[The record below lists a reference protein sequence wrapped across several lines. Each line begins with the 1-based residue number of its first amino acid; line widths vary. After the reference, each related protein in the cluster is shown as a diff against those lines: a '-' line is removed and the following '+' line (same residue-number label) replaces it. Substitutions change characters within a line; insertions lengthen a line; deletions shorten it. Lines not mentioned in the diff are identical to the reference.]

1 MRKSGSAKCP
11 IRMRRLQ
18 GSQGLRPT
26 AQASPGNG
34 AAISGEILKLS
45 GHAPPGA
52 PFAAPADARGVLSG
66 RAASSR
72 STFWGGGRCASPML
86 PLGAQGWCA
95 MPTEEIQYWDKGL
108 RLRGFLAYEAAG
120 SDRRPGVLV
129 VHEGLGLNAHIMEQT
144 QRVAGLGYVALA
156 ADMFGERRQAR
167 DLHEARA
174 LIGDLRAAPAKL
186 RARGR
191 AAVATLAALPRVDAG
206 RLGAIGFCF
215 GGSVVLELARDG
227 APLRAAV
234 SVHGVLATT
243 APAVAGRVRASLLVL
258 TGADDPLAPADQVSG
273 FSEEMRAAKV
283 ADWQVV
289 SYGNVLHGFT
299 KPGADGSI
307 LPSARFDARASARAW
322 TAMQA
327 FLAEALDGGGDSKG

>member
-1 MRKSGSAKCP
+1 MPNSHA
-11 IRMRRLQ
+11 
-18 GSQGLRPT
+18 T
-26 AQASPGNG
+26 APGF
-34 AAISGEILKLS
+34 
-45 GHAPPGA
+45 PGA
-52 PFAAPADARGVLSG
+52 PTDRSSIARKRRRHIRGNPETIGARAPGRPICGACGRPGRPERARSEQPIDFL
-66 RAASSR
+66 
-72 STFWGGGRCASPML
+72 GGGRCASPML

-95 MPTEEIQYWDKGL
+95 MRTEEIQYWDKGL

-167 DLHEARA
+167 DLHEAQT
-174 LIGDLRAAPAKL
+174 LIGDLRADPAKL

-258 TGADDPLAPADQVSG
+258 TGADDPLAPADQV
-273 FSEEMRAAKV
+273 
-283 ADWQVV
+283 
-289 SYGNVLHGFT
+289 
-299 KPGADGSI
+299 
-307 LPSARFDARASARAW
+307 
-322 TAMQA
+322 
-327 FLAEALDGGGDSKG
+327 